1 MSRFALPTA
10 LTVLLVSSAL
20 PARAEGDKDTKAII
34 AKAIQA
40 KGGADAIEKNKG
52 ITYKFKGKFHGQGL
66 EADMTGTFRV
76 MQPDKQRTE
85 AALDAS
91 GQAISYLL
99 VYDGKKGWI
108 SINGNPE
115 EMSNDQMTE
124 AKEQVHLENVSD
136 LRGLSGEGVTL
147 TSLGESKVDGKA
159 AVGVKVAA
167 KGFRDVSL
175 FFDKDTGLLLRSETK
190 GKDPA
195 SGDEYKGVI
204 TYSDHKK
211 VGDMTIAHKRAE
223 RRNDQAYMEM
233 DFGTITPADKLED
246 KEFAKPQ

>member
-1 MSRFALPTA
+1 MSRIALPTA
-10 LTVLLVSSAL
+10 LTAL
-20 PARAEGDKDTKAII
+20 IIAAGTARAEGDAKAII

-40 KGGADAIEKNKG
+40 RGGADAIEKNKG

-76 MQPDKQRTE
+76 MQPDRQRTE
-85 AALDAS
+85 ASLDAS

-99 VYDGKKGWI
+99 IYDGKKGWI

-124 AKEQVHLENVSD
+124 AKEQVHLENVTD

-147 TSLGESKVDGKA
+147 TSLGESKVDGKTA
-159 AVGVKVAA
+159 LGVKVAA

-175 FFDKDTGLLLRSETK
+175 FFDKDTGLLLKSETK
-190 GKDPA
+190 GKDAA

-204 TYSDHKK
+204 SYSDHKK
-211 VGDMTIAHKRAE
+211 VGDLTLPHKRAE
-223 RRNDQAYMEM
+223 RRNDQAFMEM
-233 DFGTITPADKLED
+233 EFSAITPAEKLED
-246 KEFAKPQ
+246 KDFAKPQ